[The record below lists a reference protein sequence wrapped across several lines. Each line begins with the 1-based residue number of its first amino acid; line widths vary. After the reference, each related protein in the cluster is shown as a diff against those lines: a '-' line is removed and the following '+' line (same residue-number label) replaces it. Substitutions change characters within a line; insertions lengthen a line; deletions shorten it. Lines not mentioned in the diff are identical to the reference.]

1 MKVNG
6 KMIRHMAL
14 VFLLILMELDM
25 KVNGLM
31 ICNMGKGQRLGIMVL
46 PDIQDNF
53 SKVKNMA
60 KVNLNGKT
68 VATMKEILLMDNFK
82 ALENI
87 ILLIWI
93 KFIKENSE

>member
-1 MKVNG
+1 
-6 KMIRHMAL
+6 
-14 VFLLILMELDM
+14 
-25 KVNGLM
+25 
-31 ICNMGKGQRLGIMVL
+31 MVL